1 MEDAIVE
8 VQNNLGVLFK
18 KPKCSEKLL
27 NKPPFRFL
35 HDCVTATMGS
45 VSTGFCQGLYEDF
58 ELDSGNI
65 KDKQAKIDFL
75 NKIINLVGICL
86 GEQLDIR
93 STKVVAGLEPLNTNI
108 FLAHLGRVAVDESLD
123 HADAVSRTLNNE
135 TPGDGRIP
143 KKSDGP
149 DVAEAKSPDRP
160 SAAPAAQ
167 NKSLDEE
174 PEEPPQAKPIANS
187 AALFA
192 EEAKKASD
200 VPSTRSGTR
209 SGKRNGAQTSDDGL
223 GADVGLG
230 KSSPG
235 KGASAPN
242 LDADIDACNSD
253 PARTREMME
262 KIVQKP
268 KCSDKLLGKPPFR
281 FLHDLVSA
289 VINNTGFASDLYSE
303 HQMDSKNVKEKAA
316 KIDYL
321 EKIVKHVGAH
331 LNTIVDARPAKIV
344 AGLEA
349 ENTCR
354 FLQLLALAASN
365 QGGAEA
371 DAGAD
376 DKGMDERQDF
386 GQEEDAKSPAPVAAP
401 KHSSPAPAAAPSKN
415 EPREPSPAKET
426 APSGA
431 DSQPKSMRP
440 TTARRRPPKVKENTQ
455 AVSVQETV
463 TVNKTVKKAT
473 IMKEGEGDDDDFF
486 KDDDDDDAD
495 GLGGEA
501 KFVDANEIKGKNVS
515 KLVQNI
521 VAEQEEEKRQQD
533 GEEKVDD
540 GKKGIKLS
548 LNLKKSSAA
557 SVGGMSIT
565 DMENLTKAVQRL
577 VMSTAPLGKC
587 MDYVQEDLSQMQKEG
602 AKWSAHFRNNID
614 AFTEAQKRTSTEIE
628 PLRATL
634 LDLEDQV
641 EEIKEKIAG
650 KKLNISKN
658 DAKIQALLRQVVS
671 N

>member
-1 MEDAIVE
+1 MAILKQIASNCCIKMEDAIVD
-8 VQNNLGVLFK
+8 VQNSLGVLFK

-35 HDCVTATMGS
+35 HDCVTATMNS
-45 VSTGFCQGLYEDF
+45 VSTGFCQNLYSDF
-58 ELDSGNI
+58 DLDSSNI
-65 KDKQAKIDFL
+65 KEKQAKIDFL

-108 FLAHLGRVAVDESLD
+108 FLAHLGRVATDDSLD
-123 HADAVSRTLNNE
+123 HADAVERTQANE

-143 KKSDGP
+143 KKEEGP

-174 PEEPPQAKPIANS
+174 PEPEQAKSPAPTDS

-209 SGKRNGAQTSDDGL
+209 SGKRNGEQTSDSGL
-223 GADVGLG
+223 GPDVGLG

-235 KGASAPN
+235 KGASSAPN
-242 LDADIDACNSD
+242 LDSEIDACNSD
-253 PARTREMME
+253 PGRTREMVE
-262 KIVQKP
+262 KVVQKP
-268 KCSDKLLGKPPFR
+268 KCSDKLLNKPPFR
-281 FLHDLVSA
+281 FLHDLISA
-289 VINNTGFASDLYSE
+289 VIINTGFASDLYSE
-303 HQMDSKNVKEKAA
+303 DQMDSKNVKEKPA

-321 EKIVKHVGAH
+321 EKIIKHVGAN

-354 FLQLLALAASN
+354 FLQLLALAAAN
-365 QGGAEA
+365 QGGPSDNA
-371 DAGAD
+371 DT
-376 DKGMDERQDF
+376 KGMDDRQTF
-386 GQEEDAKSPAPVAAP
+386 NEPNDAKSPAPVAAP
-401 KHSSPAPAAAPSKN
+401 KHSSPAPAAAPSKS
-415 EPREPSPAKET
+415 EPTARDPSPAKET
-426 APSGA
+426 TPTSTS

-440 TTARRRPPKVKENTQ
+440 TTARRRPPKVKENTS

-463 TVNKTVKKAT
+463 TVNKTAKKAA

-501 KFVDANEIKGKNVS
+501 KFVDANDLKGKNVS

-557 SVGGMSIT
+557 AVGGMSIS

-602 AKWSAHFRNNID
+602 AKW
-614 AFTEAQKRTSTEIE
+614 
-628 PLRATL
+628 ATL

-658 DAKIQALLRQVVS
+658 DAKIKTLLRAVVS